1 MKKKENKHII
11 VLCIFITGFLL
22 STSSLN
28 TLSTKALQ
36 EREFDQ
42 YSLDSFDR
50 SNWKWFITEV
60 VSTES
65 ASNSWDASL
74 AVDTSGNVHIAWNE
88 QTDYSGSGSDYD
100 ILYKRWETTSSWTT
114 TEIVSTESINDSFK
128 PDLTVDSA
136 GNVHIAWIDL
146 GDYAGSG
153 TDWDI
158 LYKYWNASTSVWNAT
173 EVVSTESTSD
183 SQYASLAVDSWGN
196 VHIAWMDETDYAG
209 SGSDWDVFY
218 KLWDSSSSAWNAT
231 EVVSTEST
239 SDSNFPSLAV
249 DSLGSVHIAWNDLSD
264 YAGSGTDWDI
274 FYKYWNVSTSVWN
287 TTEVVSTESTS
298 DSWDASLAVDIQGNI
313 YMAWMDE
320 TNYAGAGTDKD
331 IFYKYFDAVTSVW
344 NVTEVVSTESTS
356 DSRMPSLAV
365 DSAGFVHI
373 AWEDYTDYTPSGT
386 DADIFCKHFA
396 GPPLAPELSPI
407 LPNPTDISTISL
419 DWNDVTSASVYYV
432 YRSTSNILSVED
444 LTPIGDTVTTS
455 YDDTLP
461 AEGIYFYV
469 VVANNFAGNSTP
481 SNCENIEYIIPQIQ
495 EFVNISSLI
504 ICTGIL
510 VTIITRLRKKKT
522 KLN

>member
-1 MKKKENKHII
+1 M
-11 VLCIFITGFLL
+11 
-22 STSSLN
+22 
-28 TLSTKALQ
+28 
-36 EREFDQ
+36 
-42 YSLDSFDR
+42 
-50 SNWKWFITEV
+50 
-60 VSTES
+60 
-65 ASNSWDASL
+65 
-74 AVDTSGNVHIAWNE
+74 
-88 QTDYSGSGSDYD
+88 
-100 ILYKRWETTSSWTT
+100 
-114 TEIVSTESINDSFK
+114 
-128 PDLTVDSA
+128 
-136 GNVHIAWIDL
+136 
-146 GDYAGSG
+146 
-153 TDWDI
+153 
-158 LYKYWNASTSVWNAT
+158 
-173 EVVSTESTSD
+173 
-183 SQYASLAVDSWGN
+183 
-196 VHIAWMDETDYAG
+196 
-209 SGSDWDVFY
+209 
-218 KLWDSSSSAWNAT
+218 
-231 EVVSTEST
+231 STEST

-274 FYKYWNVSTSVWN
+274 FYKYWNVSTSVWNTTEVVSTESTNGSGVTSLAVDSWGNVHMAWMDETDYAGSGIEWDVFYKYWNVSTSVWN